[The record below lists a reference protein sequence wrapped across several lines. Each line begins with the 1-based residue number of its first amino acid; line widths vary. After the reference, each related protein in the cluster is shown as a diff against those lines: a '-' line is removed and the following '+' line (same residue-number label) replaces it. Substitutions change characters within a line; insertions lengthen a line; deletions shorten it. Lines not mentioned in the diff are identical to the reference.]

1 MSVPVSEGW
10 FSLSIR
16 RNRKSYMLAS
26 LALTAIF
33 VGVIGVLWFFGARG
47 RGGMIILLLFF
58 VPYFICGYSLTSQR
72 LRDFGMTGW
81 LALLW
86 VPIGI
91 ADRYIGGAASL
102 AFFLVLCAVPG
113 TAGENR
119 YGPDPLATGWA

>member
-1 MSVPVSEGW
+1 MSFPATEGW
-10 FSLSIR
+10 FSLSVR
-16 RNRKSYMLAS
+16 RNRKSYIIAS
-26 LALTAIF
+26 VLLTAIF
-33 VGVIGVLWFFGARG
+33 LAVLAGLWFFNAGG
-47 RGGMIILLLFF
+47 RGGLIVFWLFF
-58 VPYFICGYSLTSQR
+58 VPYFICGYSLTAQR

-113 TAGENR
+113 TQGDNR
-119 YGPDPLATGWA
+119 YGPDPLA